1 MNIDKDFFNPKTGEN
16 HGIFGYNYLKLHR
29 MRDPKWAAGN
39 KMIQYVGIT
48 KLCVRDQ
55 KLNTLKTILKR
66 KSKQQ
71 YMKDIR
77 RKLEDDKVYLHIAKS
92 GNTQLIKNVFQEHWK
107 LQRAY
112 RPLMIEQIV
121 EKMSQRTFS
130 KRKRLDQFNHKL
142 KTLTDCYQKQLMK
155 VSEFQDRTNFVDPK
169 ELYEETEAKSYCLK
183 LQHCNTRIRT
193 ANAINRAYNAS
204 IRIMLKDSIFYNPV
218 LSALQDDLIEQDRF
232 IKKTIGTG
240 LPAMR
245 NIQCLQSEFEELD
258 KRTSK
263 ELTDRF
269 KTLLQHRET
278 LNYNNT
284 RVGTLVRRDSDFDI
298 DSSRYDRDTNSMVD
312 LKLQMEEIERI
323 TKRIKNAVSCG
334 RPNEI
339 YPRVKQQKH
348 DSQRMKISLQQRE
361 RQRNL
366 ECIEKEL
373 AEVHYDELE
382 NDFTYNEMR
391 RISDCKNDQN
401 KITEEKEKQDKLSS
415 YKENLHEI
423 SDMLKLSFQHILD
436 VFRNIETE
444 KKSHSAIQVVHD
456 YSEINIPLLNFET
469 AYIKRPSKMENRDFA
484 LCISLAK
491 EKIKHLMETF
501 EQAED
506 DVKDSA
512 FGKDYQYSILKEHH
526 EQDTKNMKNIEKSIM
541 EGMVIEDINVL
552 TRAQIKAV
560 SAQIVAKNTKR
571 DD

>member
-112 RPLMIEQIV
+112 RPLMIE
-121 EKMSQRTFS
+121 
-130 KRKRLDQFNHKL
+130 
-142 KTLTDCYQKQLMK
+142 
-155 VSEFQDRTNFVDPK
+155 
-169 ELYEETEAKSYCLK
+169 
-183 LQHCNTRIRT
+183 
-193 ANAINRAYNAS
+193 
-204 IRIMLKDSIFYNPV
+204 DSIFYNPV